1 MNTYKLLKNI
11 GVVTKQVEQFT
22 HKQRVVRV
30 YRGLLKNSLNWTI
43 TRDKWYPIASELKS
57 EFKRNMYETNPA
69 TIAALVEKAETRLRD
84 TQHPDP
90 YIIPYAP
97 GGSKWQ
103 RNTPVPYDLTQDDKM
118 INYSQEMHLD
128 YETDYTLQRN

>member
-1 MNTYKLLKNI
+1 MNTYKLLNNI
-11 GVVTKQVEQFT
+11 GVVAKQVEQLT

-43 TRDKWYPIASELKS
+43 SRNHWYPIASEFKS

-69 TIAALVEKAETRLRD
+69 TISALVEKAEKRLQD

-90 YIIPYAP
+90 YISMQLSSVLRWY
-97 GGSKWQ
+97 
-103 RNTPVPYDLTQDDKM
+103 
-118 INYSQEMHLD
+118 
-128 YETDYTLQRN
+128 